1 MLKKVLTIT
10 ITFFVSILLS
20 VVEYNYFRI
29 NQTVAFL
36 ILNISALIFGLFL
49 MYSSYL
55 LLKTHTKYSIF
66 LYINIIIGFIMTTI
80 HIQKLIVG
88 ICI

>member
-1 MLKKVLTIT
+1 MLKKILTIT
-10 ITFFVSILLS
+10 ITFFASILLS
-20 VVEYNYFRI
+20 ITEYNYFHI
-29 NQTVAFL
+29 NQKAAFL

-49 MYSSYL
+49 MCSTYL
-55 LLKTHTKYSIF
+55 LLKTHAKYKLF
-66 LYINIIIGFIMTTI
+66 LYINSIVGFIMTSI